1 MPQPPE
7 PRRGRGP
14 QLDQVP
20 QKGRTHGASGAPSD
34 EDGDWDRNRDGI
46 VTGSQKAQP
55 KADQVAHLIAQE
67 WGLPFFVL
75 GDGYGQETVGSSGEL
90 HLYPLRHF
98 IQSKTRVLYRFTAYG
113 K

>member
-14 QLDQVP
+14 QLDHVP

-34 EDGDWDRNRDGI
+34 EDEDWDRNRDGI
-46 VTGSQKAQP
+46 VTGSQKALP

-67 WGLPFFVL
+67 WGLPFFSRNCGIL
-75 GDGYGQETVGSSGEL
+75 W
-90 HLYPLRHF
+90 
-98 IQSKTRVLYRFTAYG
+98 RVTSVPPCISYKVTPSEVNQVMNDP
-113 K
+113 

>member
-67 WGLPFFVL
+67 WGLPFFFKKL
-75 GDGYGQETVGSSGEL
+75 WD
-90 HLYPLRHF
+90 PLKSYICSPPAF
-98 IQSKTRVLYRFTAYG
+98 LTK
-113 K
+113 